1 MLGKITGLMIILFVF
16 TIGISQAQT
25 NKRLVLKKKMVVT
38 GLEKGDPNAEVVSY
52 NTKSNLLPSKVFA
65 RDLTFNWNPTNLWS
79 GYDLQ
84 SNSTPREIWVDT
96 LNPMNVHSIFMWS
109 SEVGPA
115 VFSDRTIQ
123 YLISYDG
130 GVTFLNTGQVPPS
143 GNRSGYGAIS
153 GYSSDGTA
161 LVACHT
167 FDATSATTRAIAFKD
182 DGPGDGTFSTEWDP
196 GVASNET
203 TIWPRVTVIDDNN
216 LAIAASGQVV
226 TTSFYVNFYNTTN
239 GWKGWEQLSGDQAET
254 YDWAVSEN
262 GTVGL
267 VYAGNSTN
275 FGDVYYRQ
283 TTDFGVT
290 WDSVQIW
297 QTYLNQDSVDLG
309 CLRSCQLTFIGNT
322 PCATFEVGGVSA
334 TGLFADYPSS
344 VYFWNPEKNGGI
356 AISVADSSNVP
367 FNTHWYY
374 TNSSNQIE
382 SFLPICKPSI
392 GRSSS
397 GDALFITFVA
407 TTPYYYGDTT
417 TTNVE
422 SYYAGWFTSSFDSG
436 ATWSSPLQFTQDVF
450 NGHLQDYRY
459 ISLAPVSAVHDDSIC
474 TVQMAVQVDS
484 IPGSQVQASGPPA
497 FTPVISATQYIV
509 NTDIV
514 LPSLVTGVNERPQSV
529 YSYSL
534 QQNYPNPFNP
544 TTKINYSLAQRSNVV
559 LKVYNMLG
567 QEVATLINSEQE
579 VGSHSINFDASKL
592 ASGLYIYK
600 LTAGNFTQSRKMMLL
615 K

>member
-1 MLGKITGLMIILFVF
+1 MLGKVTSLLTILLVF
-16 TIGISQAQT
+16 TIGISHAQT
-25 NKRLVLKKKMVVT
+25 NKRFVEKQKMTVS

-65 RDLTFNWNPTNLWS
+65 RDLMFNWNPTNLWS

-84 SNSTPREIWVDT
+84 SNATPREIWVDT

-115 VFSDRTIQ
+115 AFSDRTIQ
-123 YLISYDG
+123 YLISVDG
-130 GVTFLNTGQVPPS
+130 GVNFLNPGQVPAS
-143 GNRSGYGAIS
+143 GNRSGYGSIS

-167 FDATSATTRAIAFKD
+167 FDATSSTTRAIAFKD
-182 DGPGDGTFSTEWDP
+182 DDIGAGTFSTEWDP

-216 LAIAASGQVV
+216 IAIAASGQVV

-239 GWKGWEQLSGDQAET
+239 GWKGWQQLSGDQAET
-254 YDWAVSEN
+254 YDWAVSED
-262 GTVGL
+262 GSTVGL
-267 VYAGNSTN
+267 VYVGNSTN
-275 FGDVYYRQ
+275 FGNVYYRQ
-283 TTDFGVT
+283 TTDFGLT
-290 WDSVQIW
+290 WDSTQIW
-297 QTYLNQDSVDLG
+297 QTYTNQDTVDLG
-309 CLRSCQLTFIGNT
+309 CLRSAQLTFIGNT

-356 AISVADSSNVP
+356 AFSVADTSSVP

-392 GRSSS
+392 GKSSR

-407 TTPYYYGDTT
+407 TTPNYYGDTT
-417 TTNVE
+417 TNNVE

-436 ATWSSPLQFTQDVF
+436 ATWTAPTQFTQDNF

-459 ISLAPVSAVHDDSIC
+459 VSLAPISAVTNDSVC
-474 TVQMAVQVDS
+474 SVQMAVQVDS
-484 IPGSQVQASGPPA
+484 IPGSQVQAVGLPA

-509 NTDIV
+509 STDIV
-514 LPSLVTGVNERPQSV
+514 IPSLTVTGINTGTQPVNSFTLR
-529 YSYSL
+529 
-534 QQNYPNPFNP
+534 QNYPNPFNP
-544 TTKINYSLAQRSNVV
+544 TTNIKYSLGERTNVN
-559 LKVYNMLG
+559 LKVFNMLG
-567 QEVATLINSEQE
+567 QEVATLVNTT
-579 VGSHSINFDASKL
+579 N
-592 ASGLYIYK
+592 
-600 LTAGNFTQSRKMMLL
+600 R
-615 K
+615 